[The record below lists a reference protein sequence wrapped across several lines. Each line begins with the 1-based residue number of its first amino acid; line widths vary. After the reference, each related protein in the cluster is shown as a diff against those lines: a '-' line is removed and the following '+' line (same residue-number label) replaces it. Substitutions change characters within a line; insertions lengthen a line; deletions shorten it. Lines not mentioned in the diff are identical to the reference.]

1 MSFAV
6 ATDISAIVTAPA
18 IGSNHFNFADIL
30 PSSGEIL
37 HETDR
42 VGGGRRTD
50 VVAARAACGIEDMHM
65 LGTPAGMDRVANGKD
80 CFAGHTRGQ
89 RLIAIAAGDDG
100 VGAEEFRTLDAYR
113 QSDVAEYHILG
124 PDAEQE
130 IAPVRRRQYAHRR
143 RADEARGERGFWPR
157 VKRVGRCRLLDPAV
171 AHENDLVGHA
181 H

>member
-42 VGGGRRTD
+42 VGGRRTD

-65 LGTPAGMDRVANGKD
+65 LGTPTGVGRVAGGKSRL
-80 CFAGHTRGQ
+80 AGHARGQ
-89 RLIAIAAGDDG
+89 RLVAPAAGDDG
-100 VGAEEFRTLDAYR
+100 VGAEEFRALDAYR
-113 QSDVAEYHILG
+113 QPDVAEHHILW
-124 PDAEQE
+124 PDAEQ
-130 IAPVRRRQYAHRR
+130 
-143 RADEARGERGFWPR
+143 
-157 VKRVGRCRLLDPAV
+157 
-171 AHENDLVGHA
+171 
-181 H
+181 